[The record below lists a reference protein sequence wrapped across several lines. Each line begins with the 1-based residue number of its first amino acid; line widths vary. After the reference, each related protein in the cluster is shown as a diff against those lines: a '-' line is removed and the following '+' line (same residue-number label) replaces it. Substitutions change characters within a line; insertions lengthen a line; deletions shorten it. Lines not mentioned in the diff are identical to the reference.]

1 MTVGERGGSHAEETR
16 ELIVETG
23 LVAEIVLCVNCV
35 QLTETATLLAGVL
48 WKLALV
54 GRRVS
59 GG

>member
-1 MTVGERGGSHAEETR
+1 MTVGKRGGSHAEETR

-35 QLTETATLLAGVL
+35 RLTATLLAGVL

-54 GRRVS
+54 GRRV
-59 GG
+59 GGG